1 MKKVVLLS
9 LAALLVISC
18 SKKPNDAKEVVAV
31 VNGDKVTLGDLEAKY
46 PELEKQLFRLD
57 ENAFRYKE
65 MYLNDMVENKLI
77 DLEAKKLGIQPNDL
91 INKQI
96 KSKIT
101 PVTDQEVETFG
112 KDKNIPKDQMAKL
125 KDRVKQYLVS
135 QREADAR
142 KTFADGLKAKYNVKL
157 KIKKPKQTSKVKVEI
172 SPTDA
177 TRGNKS
183 AKVTV
188 VEFSD
193 FQCPFCKRAST
204 TGNMIYKEYGD
215 KVKYVFKHFP
225 LSFHDKAHRAAEA
238 AACMNDQGKFFEYH
252 DKLFENNTALE
263 EADLTKYATELGADV
278 KKFTDCLTNGKFK
291 VAVDKNLAEGQKYG
305 VSGAPTYFIN
315 GVMVVGAVPY
325 TEVKQAIDEAM
336 NE

>member
-18 SKKPNDAKEVVAV
+18 SKKQNDTKEIIAV

-46 PELEKQLFRLD
+46 PELEKQLFRLE

-65 MYLNDMVENKLI
+65 MYLSDMLENRLI
-77 DLEAKKLGIQPNDL
+77 ELEAKKLNIQASDL
-91 INKQI
+91 INKEI

-101 PVTDQEVETFG
+101 PVTDQEVEAFG

-125 KDRVKQYLVS
+125 KDRVKQYLMS
-135 QREADAR
+135 QRENDV
-142 KTFADGLKAKYNVKL
+142 KKVFADGLKQKYNVKI
-157 KIKKPKQTSKVKVEI
+157 KIKKPKQMSKVKIEI
-172 SPTDA
+172 SPTDPSK
-177 TRGNKS
+177 GSKS

-193 FQCPFCKRAST
+193 FQCPFCKRASEN
-204 TGNMIYKEYGD
+204 GRMIYKEYGD
-215 KVKYVFKHFP
+215 KVRYVFKNFP

-238 AACMNDQGKFFEYH
+238 AMCMNDQGKFFEYH

-263 EADLTKYATELGADV
+263 EADLNKYATEVGGDA
-278 KKFTDCLTNGKFK
+278 KKFADCLTSGKFK
-291 VAVDKNLAEGQKYG
+291 ADIDKEIANAQKYG
-305 VSGAPTYFIN
+305 ISGAPTYFIN

-325 TEVKQAIDEAM
+325 AEVKQAIEEAM

>member
-1 MKKVVLLS
+1 MKKVVLLG
-9 LAALLVISC
+9 LAVLLVASC
-18 SKKPNDAKEVVAV
+18 GGKQDSKKEVLAKIGGE
-31 VNGDKVTLGDLEAKY
+31 KITLGDLETKY
-46 PELEKQLFRLD
+46 PELEKQLFRLE

-65 MYLNDMVENKLI
+65 MYLNDMLENRLI
-77 DLEAKKLGIQPNDL
+77 ELEAKKRGVQPNDL
-91 INKQI
+91 INQEI
-96 KSKIT
+96 RSKVT
-101 PVTDQEVETFG
+101 PVTDQEVEAFG
-112 KDKNIPKDQMAKL
+112 KDKNIPKDQMSKL
-125 KDRVKQYLVS
+125 KDRVKQYLMS

-142 KTFADGLKAKYNVKL
+142 KAFAESLKKKYDVKM
-157 KIKKPKQTSKVKVEI
+157 KSKKPKQTSKVKIEVT
-172 SPTDA
+172 SDDPS
-177 TRGNKS
+177 RGDKS

-204 TGNMIYKEYGD
+204 NGSMIQKEYGD
-215 KVKYVFKHFP
+215 KVRFVFKNFP

-252 DKLFENNTALE
+252 DKLFDNNTALE
-263 EADLTKYATELGADV
+263 EADLKKYVTEINGDL
-278 KKFTDCLTNGKFK
+278 KKFEDCLNAGKFK
-291 VAVDKNLAEGQKYG
+291 AKVDKTLAEGQKAG

-325 TEVKQAIDEAM
+325 TEIKQAIEDAM